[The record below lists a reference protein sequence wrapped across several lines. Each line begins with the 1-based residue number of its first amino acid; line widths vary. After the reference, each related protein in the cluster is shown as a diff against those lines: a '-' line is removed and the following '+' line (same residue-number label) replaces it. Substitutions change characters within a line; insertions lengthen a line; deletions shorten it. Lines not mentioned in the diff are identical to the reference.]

1 MALAFLE
8 ECKKIGEKKEYWNV
22 FCISLLSL
30 LYGLIVRTSLEWE
43 KYKPGITVSKN
54 FVLRNQEGLEGPGLT
69 YCHYIYSALRSSYN
83 KFFSSDFKETLQG
96 VINEF
101 KFTFTFAIES
111 VFTVLTTFIV
121 EVELTILLN

>member
-1 MALAFLE
+1 M
-8 ECKKIGEKKEYWNV
+8 

-83 KFFSSDFKETLQG
+83 KFFSSDFKALQG